1 MNCLHRL
8 VWFGKNTESVFV
20 MNSYLTIMDISDD
33 KAVDFQLAYFIFS
46 AISLCKKKGARL
58 PIFTF
63 FAVYK
68 APALIALFSR
78 CYCQL
83 FGSLDVCLSPQFSPP
98 LHLFWLTLFGF
109 IWFGFYRLSHGS
121 LVGQFVIGLFL
132 HICHNARPFIKNPS
146 LPYGFGSL
154 FMLAPHFIVACAS
167 KNHLFLHKTDDN
179 V

>member
-1 MNCLHRL
+1 VVWKKHRIGFRYEFL
-8 VWFGKNTESVFV
+8 SDNNGYFWWQCCWFSVGPL
-20 MNSYLTIMDISDD
+20 Y
-33 KAVDFQLAYFIFS
+33 IF
-46 AISLCKKKGARL
+46 CHFTVQKKGARL

-68 APALIALFSR
+68 APALIALFFPM
-78 CYCQL
+78 L
-83 FGSLDVCLSPQFSPP
+83 LSIIWLTRRLPVPSIAPP
-98 LHLFWLTLFGF
+98 LHLFWLTLFGV

-154 FMLAPHFIVACAS
+154 FMLAPHFIVVYAS
-167 KNHLFLHKTDDN
+167 KNHLFLHNTDDN

>member
-83 FGSLDVCLSPQFSPP
+83 FGSLDVCLSPQLPRHSTCFDWHC
-98 LHLFWLTLFGF
+98 LALFDSDFIAFRMALWLVSLSLDLFC
-109 IWFGFYRLSHGS
+109 I
-121 LVGQFVIGLFL
+121 FVITLVHL
-132 HICHNARPFIKNPS
+132 SKIHQCHMASVLS
-146 LPYGFGSL
+146 LCLLPIL
-154 FMLAPHFIVACAS
+154 L
-167 KNHLFLHKTDDN
+167 
-179 V
+179 

>member
-33 KAVDFQLAYFIFS
+33 KAVDFQLAHFIFS
-46 AISLCKKKGARL
+46 AISLCKKKAARL

-68 APALIALFSR
+68 APALIALFFPM
-78 CYCQL
+78 L
-83 FGSLDVCLSPQFSPP
+83 LSIIWLTRRLPVPSIAPP
-98 LHLFWLTLFGF
+98 LHLFWLTLFGV

-121 LVGQFVIGLFL
+121 LVGQFVIGFFL

-146 LPYGFGSL
+146 MPYGFGSL

-167 KNHLFLHKTDDN
+167 KNHLFLHNTDDN